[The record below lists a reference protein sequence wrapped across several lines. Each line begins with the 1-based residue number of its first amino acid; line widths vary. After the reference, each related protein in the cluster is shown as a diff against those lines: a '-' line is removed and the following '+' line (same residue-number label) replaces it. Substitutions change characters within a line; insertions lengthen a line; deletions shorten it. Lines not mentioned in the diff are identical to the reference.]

1 MMKKKYKDGIA
12 ILKSMLAMS
21 LYTTPYEQIVI
32 KKNKERYEFLKPL
45 AHLYKAFGELSE
57 TNIEAAK

>member
-12 ILKSMLAMS
+12 ILKSLLSMP
-21 LYTTPYEQIVI
+21 LYNSIYEQIVV

-45 AHLYKAFGELSE
+45 AHLYKAFG
-57 TNIEAAK
+57 